1 MRKRAEDVNDEF
13 AIVQQLLGQLALQS
27 LHNLFGQT
35 EWKVVQRFRVGA
47 FQVGV
52 NRDLKIIFQLEAF
65 SFVSFMIKL
74 RIFRKSNFRFVP

>member
-35 EWKVVQRFRVGA
+35 E
-47 FQVGV
+47 
-52 NRDLKIIFQLEAF
+52 
-65 SFVSFMIKL
+65 
-74 RIFRKSNFRFVP
+74 